1 MYSTKYFIKAKNA
14 CWCINIYLAIEI
26 KKLPPIN
33 NYYKINNNIGIKYDF
48 EDFSYDKN
56 YLELPY
62 LIDGINMIQEQL
74 SNIIKNNKI
83 LIEIKDIKFGFC
95 DFQEEGLTMAII
107 KLMSEVYGFKMPNIP
122 VHFDKQLNKYIFDL

>member
-1 MYSTKYFIKAKNA
+1 MLVHKYILSYRN
-14 CWCINIYLAIEI
+14 
-26 KKLPPIN
+26 KKMPFIN

-48 EDFSYDKN
+48 EDFSYGKN

-107 KLMSEVYGFKMPNIP
+107 KLMSEIYGFEMPKIP
-122 VHFDKQLNKYIFDL
+122 VHFDKQLNKYIFEF